1 MKKYYNLLLIVV
13 FVFLE
18 VFFLV
23 NPKVIISSFNT
34 NTNICLYS
42 LLPSMFISCL
52 FSQILISLNI
62 ENYLPKLLKKS
73 ISKLFNISDKDV
85 SIIILSMISGY
96 PNNANLL
103 KDNPNLNNIIH
114 YTNFVNPIFLIATV
128 GCIYL
133 KDIKLSIIILL
144 SHYISNFLLGIILR
158 NNNNL
163 NDNNSLNK
171 TTSFLN
177 IYYSAI
183 RNTVIS
189 VSIIFANILFFSFV
203 LSIVKYFI
211 SINPIFDSILYGSLE
226 FSSGIYNITHL
237 ISNKFINGLIITIII
252 TFSSFSIHMQIIN
265 LNKKIRYFKY
275 LIYRFINVFISII
288 VFIILF
294 NLLQ

>member
-1 MKKYYNLLLIVV
+1 MKKFIFTSIFLILEIYLL
-13 FVFLE
+13 FNSKE
-18 VFFLV
+18 
-23 NPKVIISSFNT
+23 IIYSFNKT
-34 NTNICLYS
+34 LNICMYTLM
-42 LLPSMFISCL
+42 PTMFASIL
-52 FSQILISLNI
+52 FSQILIKLDFEKYIPNFIINI
-62 ENYLPKLLKKS
+62 FKK
-73 ISKLFNISDKDV
+73 IFNINKKEV
-85 SIIILSMISGY
+85 IIFILSIISGY

-171 TTSFLN
+171 TNSFLN

-211 SINPIFDSILYGSLE
+211 SINPILDSILYGSLE

>member
-52 FSQILISLNI
+52 FSQILINLNI
-62 ENYLPKLLKKS
+62 ENYLSKLLKKS

-144 SHYISNFLLGIILR
+144 SHYISNFILGIILR

-163 NDNNSLNK
+163 KDNIVLYK
-171 TTSFLN
+171 TNSFLN

-211 SINPIFDSILYGSLE
+211 FINPIFDSILYGSLE
-226 FSSGIYNITHL
+226 FSSGIYNITHS

>member
-1 MKKYYNLLLIVV
+1 M
-13 FVFLE
+13 
-18 VFFLV
+18 
-23 NPKVIISSFNT
+23 
-34 NTNICLYS
+34 
-42 LLPSMFISCL
+42 
-52 FSQILISLNI
+52 
-62 ENYLPKLLKKS
+62 
-73 ISKLFNISDKDV
+73 
-85 SIIILSMISGY
+85 
-96 PNNANLL
+96 
-103 KDNPNLNNIIH
+103 
-114 YTNFVNPIFLIATV
+114 
-128 GCIYL
+128 
-133 KDIKLSIIILL
+133 
-144 SHYISNFLLGIILR
+144 SHYISNFLLGVILR

-163 NDNNSLNK
+163 KDNNSLNK
-171 TTSFLN
+171 TNSFLN

-189 VSIIFANILFFSFV
+189 VSVIFANILFFSFV

-211 SINPIFDSILYGSLE
+211 SINPILDSILYGSLE

-237 ISNKFINGLIITIII
+237 ISNNFINGLIITIII

>member
-23 NPKVIISSFNT
+23 NPKVIISSFNI

-52 FSQILISLNI
+52 FSQI
-62 ENYLPKLLKKS
+62 
-73 ISKLFNISDKDV
+73 LFNISDKDV

-144 SHYISNFLLGIILR
+144 SHYISNFIFGIILR

-163 NDNNSLNK
+163 KDNIVLYK
-171 TTSFLN
+171 TNSFLN

>member
-1 MKKYYNLLLIVV
+1 MPAGTYD
-13 FVFLE
+13 
-18 VFFLV
+18 
-23 NPKVIISSFNT
+23 
-34 NTNICLYS
+34 
-42 LLPSMFISCL
+42 M
-52 FSQILISLNI
+52 ILMDDMM
-62 ENYLPKLLKKS
+62 PQ
-73 ISKLFNISDKDV
+73 
-85 SIIILSMISGY
+85 MSGVETFHK
-96 PNNANLL
+96 L

-163 NDNNSLNK
+163 KDNNSLNK
-171 TTSFLN
+171 TNSFLN

-211 SINPIFDSILYGSLE
+211 SINPILDSILYGSLE

-237 ISNKFINGLIITIII
+237 ISNNFINGLIITIII

>member
-1 MKKYYNLLLIVV
+1 
-13 FVFLE
+13 
-18 VFFLV
+18 
-23 NPKVIISSFNT
+23 
-34 NTNICLYS
+34 
-42 LLPSMFISCL
+42 MFISCL
-52 FSQILISLNI
+52 FSQILINLNI

-144 SHYISNFLLGIILR
+144 SHYISNFILGIILR

-163 NDNNSLNK
+163 KDNIVLYK
-171 TTSFLN
+171 TNSFLN

-226 FSSGIYNITHL
+226 FSSGIYNITHS

>member
-23 NPKVIISSFNT
+23 NPKVIISSFNI

-52 FSQILISLNI
+52 FSQILINLNI

-144 SHYISNFLLGIILR
+144 SHYISNFIFGIILR

-163 NDNNSLNK
+163 KDNIVLYK
-171 TTSFLN
+171 TNSFLN

-189 VSIIFANILFFSFV
+189 VSSRFANILFFSFENYIY
-203 LSIVKYFI
+203 LTFY
-211 SINPIFDSILYGSLE
+211 YSLE

>member
-1 MKKYYNLLLIVV
+1 MSQFYNKQSRKDIRLD
-13 FVFLE
+13 
-18 VFFLV
+18 FFETNV
-23 NPKVIISSFNT
+23 QNIISRVHARKAELGFV
-34 NTNICLYS
+34 Y
-42 LLPSMFISCL
+42 
-52 FSQILISLNI
+52 
-62 ENYLPKLLKKS
+62 
-73 ISKLFNISDKDV
+73 ISKRSMSAFKQQIKSKGLEYHELTKVPLYLFVGRNNPLYKKDSV
-85 SIIILSMISGY
+85 EET
-96 PNNANLL
+96 
-103 KDNPNLNNIIH
+103 D
-114 YTNFVNPIFLIATV
+114 
-128 GCIYL
+128 L

-144 SHYISNFLLGIILR
+144 SHYISNFIIGIILR

-163 NDNNSLNK
+163 KDNIVLYK
-171 TTSFLN
+171 TNSFLN

-288 VFIILF
+288 IFIILF

>member
-1 MKKYYNLLLIVV
+1 
-13 FVFLE
+13 
-18 VFFLV
+18 
-23 NPKVIISSFNT
+23 
-34 NTNICLYS
+34 
-42 LLPSMFISCL
+42 MFISCL
-52 FSQILISLNI
+52 FSQILINLNI

-144 SHYISNFLLGIILR
+144 SHYISNFILGIILR

-163 NDNNSLNK
+163 KDNIVLYK
-171 TTSFLN
+171 TNSFLN